1 MDAKNTQPVSM
12 AGLCERM
19 LSSRIPMSDD
29 TETAMVELGLRPTC
43 AACIVFSM
51 IQKACKGDTSAAK
64 FLNELSGASTE
75 EDDGEIMNLSA
86 LSDALLYRLAGSAAF
101 LNEEPQAKRKRKQT
115 EKQVNG

>member
-1 MDAKNTQPVSM
+1 MNEQNQPVSM

-19 LSSRIPMSDD
+19 LSSRLPLSDD
-29 TETAMVELGLRPTC
+29 METAMVELGLRPTC

-86 LSDALLYRLAGSAAF
+86 LSDALLYRLAGSGAF
-101 LNEEPQAKRKRKQT
+101 LNEEPQPKRKRKQT

>member
-1 MDAKNTQPVSM
+1 MDAKNTQPVTM
-12 AGLCERM
+12 AGLCEKMLTSRM
-19 LSSRIPMSDD
+19 PMSDD

-101 LNEEPQAKRKRKQT
+101 RDEELQAKRKDKTEASSKQ
-115 EKQVNG
+115 K

>member
-1 MDAKNTQPVSM
+1 METKNPQPVSM

-19 LSSRIPMSDD
+19 LSSRMPMSDD

-101 LNEEPQAKRKRKQT
+101 LNEELQPKKRGRKKN
-115 EKQVNG
+115 ED

>member
-1 MDAKNTQPVSM
+1 MADKNTQPVSM

-29 TETAMVELGLRPTC
+29 METAMVELGLRPTC

-101 LNEEPQAKRKRKQT
+101 LNEEPQPKKRGRKKAAD
-115 EKQVNG
+115 ES

>member
-1 MDAKNTQPVSM
+1 MEDKNTQPVSM

-29 TETAMVELGLRPTC
+29 METAMVELGLRPTC

-101 LNEEPQAKRKRKQT
+101 RDEEPQPKKRGRKKN
-115 EKQVNG
+115 ED

>member
-1 MDAKNTQPVSM
+1 METKNTQPVSM

-19 LSSRIPMSDD
+19 LSSRMPMSDD

-101 LNEEPQAKRKRKQT
+101 LNEEPQPKKRGRKKN
-115 EKQVNG
+115 ED